1 MRSQTFSEAL
11 PLVYVKSAI
20 YRLQYIKKNPQL
32 KKNLWTIVNAL
43 QKGLR
48 KVGCDLGNT
57 QSPITPIFFSVHN
70 MQEGLHLLMDLREN
84 FNIFCVPII
93 YPYVQVGKLMV
104 RLIPTATHTLED
116 VNYTVDAIAKV
127 MEKLKQGKYVD
138 DTPIKKE
145 SK

>member
-1 MRSQTFSEAL
+1 
-11 PLVYVKSAI
+11 
-20 YRLQYIKKNPQL
+20 
-32 KKNLWTIVNAL
+32 
-43 QKGLR
+43 
-48 KVGCDLGNT
+48 
-57 QSPITPIFFSVHN
+57 
-70 MQEGLHLLMDLREN
+70 MDLREN

-127 MEKLKQGKYVD
+127 MENLKQGKYVD